1 MYMGA
6 VGAVMKMLAS
16 KEEGGA
22 APAAAAKPAAAKPA
36 AAKPSQD
43 CTLCP
48 VPLFHATGSHA
59 IFLCRLEQ

>member
-1 MYMGA
+1 MFMGA
-6 VGAVMKMLAS
+6 VGAVMKMLAP
-16 KEEGGA
+16 KEEGA
-22 APAAAAKPAAAKPA
+22 ASPAAAAKPA